1 MPRAAVALTRYTCN
15 AAPTGTVRMAAVVLS
30 ALFAPGARLRCESRR
45 LGVG

>member
-30 ALFAPGARLRCESRR
+30 ALSR
-45 LGVG
+45 VGWAWVSDASPTDF